1 MKFQMNKKI
10 LIPFV
15 AVLAIFLAGFAAAGN
30 LVSIDSVTFNEVE
43 LSDSW
48 DVNVAGFSGDT
59 IPVRVT
65 FEALETSQDVKVRV
79 EIYGGREDVRVTTGR
94 FNVIDGNTY
103 TKLLSLQLPSELKDT
118 TKDLTLY
125 VKVYDANHDTEDVE
139 KEFVV
144 KMQRESYEYDVL
156 SIDYPL
162 VVSAGD
168 LVPVSVVVE
177 NTGMQELEDGYVIV
191 SIDELSV
198 SKRGYFGDLVPV
210 DYDDEDSVDSV
221 QKTVYLRIPESAN
234 AGVYNLDVKVYN
246 KDALT
251 TTSRDLIK
259 VEGSASTMVLA
270 AVKNQDMKAGETA
283 TYDLVI
289 VNSGDSVKVYNI
301 NAVSGNA
308 LQVSVPSVITVG
320 PDSSETVPVTVTA
333 ASDTE
338 IGAYTFSV
346 DVNGQQVVFGAN
358 ITGGRAASSVVA
370 LTVVLVIVFVVLLIV
385 LIVLLTRKEKP
396 IEEVETSYY

>member
-43 LSDSW
+43 LSDVW

-156 SIDYPL
+156 SVDYPL
-162 VVSAGD
+162 VISAGD

-210 DYDDEDSVDSV
+210 DDNDEDSVDSV

-283 TYDLVI
+283 TYDMVI
-289 VNSGDSVKVYNI
+289 VNSGDNVKVYNI

-308 LQVSVPSVITVG
+308 LQVSVPLVITVG

-333 ASDTE
+333 ASDAE